1 MSLHRCG
8 LSHKLDDEDVVQV
21 VKKKV
26 ASTDDAKGRFS
37 QKAADYVRTVDR
49 EKKKALRS

>member
-1 MSLHRCG
+1 M
-8 LSHKLDDEDVVQV
+8 QV

-26 ASTDDAKGRFS
+26 SATDDAKGRFS